1 MSQTIDLFKKIPPQF
16 IIKDA
21 IDILY
26 KFGLSSHRKLKRES
40 KLHKYL
46 RYIIPLLHAI
56 ISLKSFLLLILYK
69 IWSEDQIENSRIF
82 VYFSDNAYYFPQIR
96 IHLNV
101 MFVQPYFNC
110 LILHLWHMKQDNM
123 KLKWMDLLD
132 CLSGNIE
139 PYKIGL
145 HNVEDIEKII
155 KR

>member
-1 MSQTIDLFKKIPPQF
+1 MSQAIDPFNKIPSRF

-46 RYIIPLLHAI
+46 RYIIPLFHAI

-69 IWSEDQIENSRIF
+69 IWSEDQIEKSRMF
-82 VYFSDNAYYFPQIR
+82 VYLGDFTYNFPQIR
-96 IHLNV
+96 IHWNA
-101 MFVQPYFNC
+101 MAVQPFLIS
-110 LILHLWHMKQDNM
+110 LILHFWHIKHDNM
-123 KLKWMDLLD
+123 KFKWLDLLN
-132 CLSGNIE
+132 CLSGKIE
-139 PYKIGL
+139 PHKIGL
-145 HNVEDIEKII
+145 NNVEDIEKII